1 MKLALI
7 SVALL
12 MLATVP
18 AAEARTVTHHQTV
31 SSAHIAKVSDSSK
44 KKAAKHHKAKHKK
57 HTS

>member
-1 MKLALI
+1 MKLAVI

-31 SSAHIAKVSDSSK
+31 SSAHVAKVSDSTK
-44 KKAAKHHKAKHKK
+44 KKAGKHHKAKKAK